1 MLLIVPADPLRPRRP
16 DEYFAPEVDAAG
28 DLGVDVAL
36 IDHDAAGQGDAEG
49 ALRLV
54 RTSSNDA
61 VYRGWML
68 RSEHYAALVS
78 AAEKRGVV
86 FRTSASAYRAAH
98 ELPGWYPTFRSFTP
112 ESVWLPGPGV
122 EGLDQAL
129 GRLPDGA
136 AVIKD
141 YVKSI

>member
-1 MLLIVPADPLRPRRP
+1 LEWQDVAVLLVVPADPLHPRRP

-49 ALRLV
+49 ALRPV

-68 RSEHYAALVS
+68 RSEHHAALVS
-78 AAEKRGVV
+78 ALHPFPSDFGTWSPRRQE
-86 FRTSASAYRAAH
+86 
-98 ELPGWYPTFRSFTP
+98 
-112 ESVWLPGPGV
+112 V
-122 EGLDQAL
+122 ERRLLGNL
-129 GRLPDGA
+129 GRYQELRSQGCRLPADHHL
-136 AVIKD
+136 D
-141 YVKSI
+141 RFS